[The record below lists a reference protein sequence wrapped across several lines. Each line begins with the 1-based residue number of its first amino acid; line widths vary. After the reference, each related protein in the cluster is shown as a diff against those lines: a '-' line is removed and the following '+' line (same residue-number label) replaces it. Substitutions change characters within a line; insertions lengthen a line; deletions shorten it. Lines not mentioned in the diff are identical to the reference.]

1 MLSYLK
7 IEMDLSYKEKALIA
21 SLGVIVLI
29 FGWYLVGAFSTLS
42 LNPDVPG
49 LVEIIILIVWVA
61 AFEASIQGFL
71 VLRNKSQL
79 EDERDKLIEKMS
91 YRYSYWFLCGCLCLL
106 MGQILHADWLDYA
119 AVLLTPN
126 GIFHVLLLFFVLAE
140 VLNLIVQLYYQ
151 RRGF

>member
-1 MLSYLK
+1 
-7 IEMDLSYKEKALIA
+7 MDLSYKEKALIA
-21 SLGVIVLI
+21 SLGVTVLI
-29 FGWYLVGAFSTLS
+29 FGWYLYRAFSTLS

-49 LVEIIILIVWVA
+49 LVEIIILIVWVV

-71 VLRNKSQL
+71 ALRNKSQL
-79 EDERDKLIEKMS
+79 EDERDELIEKTS

-106 MGQILHADWLDYA
+106 MGQILLADWLGYA

-126 GIFHVLLLFFVLAE
+126 GMFHVLLLFFVLAE